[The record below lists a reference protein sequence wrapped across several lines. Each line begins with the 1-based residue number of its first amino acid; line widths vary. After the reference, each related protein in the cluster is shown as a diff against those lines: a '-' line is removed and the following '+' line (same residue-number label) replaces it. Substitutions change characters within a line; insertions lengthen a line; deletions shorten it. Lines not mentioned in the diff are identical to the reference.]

1 MNITN
6 FNKGIA
12 SSTIGSV
19 WWGVLGTFYFQYIS
33 FVGTLEVV
41 VHRCLWTSLVLIL
54 TILTVLIL
62 AIVAILYY
70 PVKKMIKRKSNK
82 KFKK

>member
-41 VHRCLWTSLVLIL
+41 VHRCIWTALLLLIS
-54 TILTVLIL
+54 TFFFKEMEFIQ
-62 AIVAILYY
+62 
-70 PVKKMIKRKSNK
+70 KNFIK
-82 KFKK
+82 